1 MSVIVKEVITPRW
14 LKIKK
19 MYEASTNGSKKYGTN
34 FELGGELN
42 LLSLELV
49 DMLGEITLRNGWDCT
64 IEDIEMDLWK
74 KRVWS
79 LIENAGL
86 LDAIETKDEDED
98 EYDEF
103 GEDGD
108 YGNNWV
114 DDEGE
119 GIDLDK
125 LSKEEYGF

>member
-1 MSVIVKEVITPRW
+1 MAEIVKEVITPRW
-14 LKIKK
+14 LKIKE
-19 MYEASTNGSKKYGTN
+19 MYEAGTNGSKKYGTN

-42 LLSLELV
+42 VLSLELV
-49 DMLGEITLRNGWDCT
+49 DMLGEITLRNGWDC
-64 IEDIEMDLWK
+64 IVEDIEMDLWK

-86 LDAIETKDEDED
+86 LDAIESKDED

-108 YGNNWV
+108 YGNSWV
-114 DDEGE
+114 DDEDE
-119 GIDLDK
+119 RVDLDK

>member
-1 MSVIVKEVITPRW
+1 MAEIIKEVITPRW
-14 LKIKK
+14 LKIKE
-19 MYEASTNGSKKYGTN
+19 MYEAGTNGSKKYGTN

-42 LLSLELV
+42 VLSLELV
-49 DMLGEITLRNGWDCT
+49 DMLGEITLRNGWGC
-64 IEDIEMDLWK
+64 IVEDIEMDLWK

-86 LDAIETKDEDED
+86 LDAIESKDED

-108 YGNNWV
+108 YGNSWV
-114 DDEGE
+114 GDEDE
-119 GIDLDK
+119 SVDLDK

>member
-1 MSVIVKEVITPRW
+1 MSEIVKEVITPRF
-14 LKIKK
+14 LKIKE
-19 MYEASTNGSKKYGTN
+19 MYEAGTNGSTKYGTN

-42 LLSLELV
+42 ILALGLV
-49 DMLGEITLRNGWDCT
+49 DMLGEITMRYGWDCT
-64 IEDIEMDLWK
+64 IEGIEMDLWK

-86 LDAIETKDEDED
+86 LDAIETKDEDDYD
-98 EYDEF
+98 EY

-108 YGNNWV
+108 YGNKVSV
-114 DDEGE
+114 DIDGD
-119 GIDLDK
+119 IDLDQ

>member
-1 MSVIVKEVITPRW
+1 MAEIIKEVITPRW
-14 LKIKK
+14 LKIKE
-19 MYEASTNGSKKYGTN
+19 MYEAGTNGSKKYGTN

-42 LLSLELV
+42 VLSLELV
-49 DMLGEITLRNGWDCT
+49 DMLGEITLRNGWGC
-64 IEDIEMDLWK
+64 IVEDIEMDLWK

-86 LDAIETKDEDED
+86 LDAIESKDED

-108 YGNNWV
+108 YGDNWA
-114 DDEGE
+114 DDDGE

>member
-1 MSVIVKEVITPRW
+1 MAEIVKEVITPRW
-14 LKIKK
+14 LKIKE
-19 MYEASTNGSKKYGTN
+19 MYEAGTNGSKKYGTN

-42 LLSLELV
+42 VLSLELV
-49 DMLGEITLRNGWDCT
+49 DMLGEITLRNGWGCV

-86 LDAIETKDEDED
+86 LDAIESKDED

-108 YGNNWV
+108 YGNSWV
-114 DDEGE
+114 DDEDE
-119 GIDLDK
+119 RVDLDK

>member
-1 MSVIVKEVITPRW
+1 MAEIVKEVITPRW
-14 LKIKK
+14 LKIKE
-19 MYEASTNGSKKYGTN
+19 MYEAGTNGSKKYGTN

-42 LLSLELV
+42 VLSLELV

-86 LDAIETKDEDED
+86 LDAIESKDED

-108 YGNNWV
+108 YGNSWV
-114 DDEGE
+114 DDEDE
-119 GIDLDK
+119 SVDLDK

>member
-1 MSVIVKEVITPRW
+1 MSEIVKEVITPRW
-14 LKIKK
+14 LKIKE
-19 MYEASTNGSKKYGTN
+19 MYEAGTNGSKKYGTN

-42 LLSLELV
+42 VLSLELV
-49 DMLGEITLRNGWDCT
+49 DMLGEITLRNGWGC
-64 IEDIEMDLWK
+64 IVEDIEMDLWK

-86 LDAIETKDEDED
+86 LDAIESKDED
-98 EYDEF
+98 EYDEY

-108 YGNNWV
+108 YGNSWIDNE
-114 DDEGE
+114 DES
-119 GIDLDK
+119 IDLDK

>member
-1 MSVIVKEVITPRW
+1 MSEIVKDVITPKW

-19 MYEASTNGSKKYGTN
+19 MYKEGTNGSKKYGTN

-42 LLSLELV
+42 VLALELI
-49 DMLGEITLRNGWDCT
+49 DMLGEITQKNGFDC
-64 IEDIEMDLWK
+64 IVEDIEMDLWK

-86 LDAIETKDEDED
+86 LNAIETDDDEEDED
-98 EYDEF
+98 DEDDDWF
-103 GEDGD
+103 IEDE
-108 YGNNWV
+108 
-114 DDEGE
+114 DDV
-119 GIDLDK
+119 DLDK

>member
-1 MSVIVKEVITPRW
+1 MAEIVKEVITPRW
-14 LKIKK
+14 LKIKE
-19 MYEASTNGSKKYGTN
+19 MYEAGTNGSKKYGTN

-42 LLSLELV
+42 VLSLELV
-49 DMLGEITLRNGWDCT
+49 DMLGEITLRNGWGCV

-86 LDAIETKDEDED
+86 LDAIESKDED

-108 YGNNWV
+108 YGNSWV
-114 DDEGE
+114 DDENE
-119 GIDLDK
+119 SVDLDK

>member
-1 MSVIVKEVITPRW
+1 MSEIVKEVITPRW
-14 LKIKK
+14 LKIKE
-19 MYEASTNGSKKYGTN
+19 MYEAGTNGSKKYGTN

-42 LLSLELV
+42 VLSLELV
-49 DMLGEITLRNGWDCT
+49 DMLGEITLRNGWDCV

-86 LDAIETKDEDED
+86 LDAIESKDED

-108 YGNNWV
+108 YGNSWI
-114 DDEGE
+114 DDRDES
-119 GIDLDK
+119 IDLDK

>member
-1 MSVIVKEVITPRW
+1 MSEIVKEVITPRW
-14 LKIKK
+14 LKIKE
-19 MYEASTNGSKKYGTN
+19 MYEAGTNGSKKYGTN

-42 LLSLELV
+42 VLSLELV
-49 DMLGEITLRNGWDCT
+49 DMLGEITLRNGWDC
-64 IEDIEMDLWK
+64 IVEDIEMDLWK

-86 LDAIETKDEDED
+86 LDAIESKDED

-108 YGNNWV
+108 YGNSWIDNE
-114 DDEGE
+114 DES
-119 GIDLDK
+119 IDLDK

>member
-1 MSVIVKEVITPRW
+1 MAEIVKEVITPRW
-14 LKIKK
+14 LKIKE
-19 MYEASTNGSKKYGTN
+19 MYEAGTNGSKKYGTN

-42 LLSLELV
+42 VLSLELV
-49 DMLGEITLRNGWDCT
+49 DMLGEITLRNGWGC
-64 IEDIEMDLWK
+64 IVEDIEMDLWK

-86 LDAIETKDEDED
+86 LDAIESKDED

>member
-1 MSVIVKEVITPRW
+1 MSEIVKEVITPRW
-14 LKIKK
+14 LKIKE
-19 MYEASTNGSKKYGTN
+19 MYEAGTNGSKKYGTN

-42 LLSLELV
+42 VLSLELV
-49 DMLGEITLRNGWDCT
+49 DMLGEITLRNGWDC
-64 IEDIEMDLWK
+64 IVEDIEMDLWK

-86 LDAIETKDEDED
+86 LDAIESKDED

-108 YGNNWV
+108 YGNNWIENE
-114 DDEGE
+114 DES
-119 GIDLDK
+119 IDLDK

>member
-1 MSVIVKEVITPRW
+1 MAEIIKEVITPRW
-14 LKIKK
+14 LKIKE
-19 MYEASTNGSKKYGTN
+19 MYEAGTNGSKKYGTN

-42 LLSLELV
+42 VLSLELV
-49 DMLGEITLRNGWDCT
+49 DMLGEITLRNGWGC
-64 IEDIEMDLWK
+64 IVEDIEMDLWK

-86 LDAIETKDEDED
+86 LDAIESKDEDEY
-98 EYDEF
+98 EEF

-108 YGNNWV
+108 YGDNWADV
-114 DDEGE
+114 DDGMA
-119 GIDLDK
+119 DLDK

>member
-1 MSVIVKEVITPRW
+1 MAEIVKEVITPRW
-14 LKIKK
+14 LKIKE
-19 MYEASTNGSKKYGTN
+19 MYEAGTNGSKKYGTN

-42 LLSLELV
+42 VLSLELV
-49 DMLGEITLRNGWDCT
+49 DMLGEITLRNGWDCV

-86 LDAIETKDEDED
+86 LDAIESKDED

-108 YGNNWV
+108 YGNSWV
-114 DDEGE
+114 DDEDE
-119 GIDLDK
+119 SVDLDK

>member
-1 MSVIVKEVITPRW
+1 MAEIVKEVITPRW
-14 LKIKK
+14 LKIKE
-19 MYEASTNGSKKYGTN
+19 MYEAGTNGSKKYGTN

-42 LLSLELV
+42 VLSLELV
-49 DMLGEITLRNGWDCT
+49 DMLGEITLRNGWGC
-64 IEDIEMDLWK
+64 IVEDIEMDLWK

-86 LDAIETKDEDED
+86 LDAIESKDEDEY
-98 EYDEF
+98 EEF

-108 YGNNWV
+108 YGDNWADV
-114 DDEGE
+114 DDGMA
-119 GIDLDK
+119 DLDK

>member
-1 MSVIVKEVITPRW
+1 MAEIVKEVITPRW
-14 LKIKK
+14 LKIKE
-19 MYEASTNGSKKYGTN
+19 MYEAGTNGSKKYGTN

-42 LLSLELV
+42 VLSLELV

-86 LDAIETKDEDED
+86 LDAIESKDED

-108 YGNNWV
+108 YGNSWV
-114 DDEGE
+114 DDEDE
-119 GIDLDK
+119 RVDLDK

>member
-1 MSVIVKEVITPRW
+1 MAEIVKEVITPRW
-14 LKIKK
+14 LKIKE
-19 MYEASTNGSKKYGTN
+19 MYEAGTNGSKKYGTN

-42 LLSLELV
+42 VLSLELV
-49 DMLGEITLRNGWDCT
+49 DMLGEITLRNGWDC
-64 IEDIEMDLWK
+64 IVEDIEMDLWK

-86 LDAIETKDEDED
+86 LDAIESKDED
-98 EYDEF
+98 EYDEY

-108 YGNNWV
+108 YGNSWIDNE
-114 DDEGE
+114 DES
-119 GIDLDK
+119 IDLDK

>member
-1 MSVIVKEVITPRW
+1 MSEIVKEVITPRW
-14 LKIKK
+14 LKIKE
-19 MYEASTNGSKKYGTN
+19 MYEAGTNGSKKYGTN

-42 LLSLELV
+42 VLSLELV
-49 DMLGEITLRNGWDCT
+49 DMLGEITLRNGWDC
-64 IEDIEMDLWK
+64 IVEDIEMDLWK

-86 LDAIETKDEDED
+86 LDAIESKDED

-108 YGNNWV
+108 YGNSWV
-114 DDEGE
+114 DNEDES
-119 GIDLDK
+119 IDLDK